1 MTEPGRKAT
10 RPVLLLVEEED
21 SVRHLLELALDR
33 HGFQLL
39 PAGSGAQAIRVY
51 QKQADVI
58 QMVLMDVR
66 MHGLSGP
73 ETLVKL
79 REINPRIRCCFMSG
93 DTALSQTDE
102 LLGEGVLHLFRKPFL
117 SLADLASKLH
127 ALLDV
132 EGQG

>member
-1 MTEPGRKAT
+1 
-10 RPVLLLVEEED
+10 
-21 SVRHLLELALDR
+21 LELALDR

-66 MHGLSGP
+66 MHGLNGP

-79 REINPRIRCCFMSG
+79 RAINPRVRCCFMSG

-102 LLGEGVLHLFRKPFL
+102 LLGGGAVHVFRKPFL
-117 SLADLASKLH
+117 SLADLASKLRD
-127 ALLDV
+127 LLDDQ
-132 EGQG
+132 GQS